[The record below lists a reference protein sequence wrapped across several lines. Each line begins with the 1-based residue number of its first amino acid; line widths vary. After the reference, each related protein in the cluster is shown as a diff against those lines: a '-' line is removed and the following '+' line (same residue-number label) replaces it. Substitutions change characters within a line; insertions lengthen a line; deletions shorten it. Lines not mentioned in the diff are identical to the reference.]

1 MRHYFIL
8 FIKGIAMGIA
18 NVIPGV
24 SGGTIALI
32 TEIYE
37 ELINSLK
44 SFDLKAL
51 KLLISFDFRGFI
63 KYTNL
68 YFLLAVFGG
77 SVASVFSIA
86 NLFKF
91 LFANYPILIWAFFFG
106 LILASVYFVG
116 KRIKRWKLPSI
127 IALIIGTAVAISL
140 SFITPATEN
149 SNLFFV
155 FICGIVGIS
164 GMMLPGLSGSF
175 ILILMGNYELLM
187 VTAITELNYLL
198 LAIFFIGS
206 AFGLMSFSHALA
218 WILKHYKDATLSL
231 LTGFIL
237 GSLNIIWP
245 WKEIEESMNINGKEK
260 VLAYHWY
267 FPNITEQNTL
277 IAFALIVFGIVVVWA
292 LESFSPK
299 KVA

>member
-8 FIKGIAMGIA
+8 FLKGMAMGIA

-51 KLLISFDFRGFI
+51 KLLISLDIKRFI
-63 KYTNL
+63 QHTNF

-91 LFANYPILIWAFFFG
+91 LFTNYPILIWAFFFG
-106 LILASVYFVG
+106 LIVASVYFVG
-116 KRIKRWKLPSI
+116 KRVKRWKIQSI
-127 IALIIGTAVAISL
+127 IALVVGTAIAISL

-149 SNLFFV
+149 SNLLFV
-155 FICGIVGIS
+155 FICGIIGIS

-198 LAIFFIGS
+198 AIFIIGS
-206 AFGLMSFSHALA
+206 AVGLMSFSHALA
-218 WILKHYKDATLSL
+218 WVLKHHKDAILAL

-245 WKEIEESMNINGKEK
+245 WKKIAESMIIDGKEK
-260 VLAYHWY
+260 VLEYHWC
-267 FPNITEQNTL
+267 FPNITEKETL
-277 IAFALIVFGIVVVWA
+277 IAFALIVFGIVVVWG
-292 LESFSPK
+292 LESFSSK
-299 KVA
+299 KAA